1 MEVLIVD
8 DNIEFCSTMEDIIR
22 SFNYSTKVFNY
33 TTNALNYI
41 KENAGEIGLALFDI
55 EFSKDD
61 PMTGIDLLEVIRME
75 YPFIP
80 VVMISGKGTI
90 STAVKATKL
99 GAINF
104 IEKSILNKEKI
115 KEVLESSFL
124 NDFTEDDEEIRR
136 FLFSNGI
143 IAQSKPM
150 LEIGRNIVRFGRTD
164 LNVLVTGE
172 TGTGK
177 RLVARALHLAS
188 RRNRNPFITVDIPNI
203 PRDLFQSELF
213 GHVKGAYSGAIETK
227 KGLFHEAAHGTIFMD
242 EVGDLSLE
250 LQSNLFIPVDEKII
264 RRVGS
269 VQTEEID
276 LRFVSATDRDLIKM
290 MEEGKFRE
298 QLYHRLREC
307 EINIPPLKDRAEDI
321 PGIINYYVQIH
332 NQDYQDNK
340 YFSQS
345 AIDYLSEKEWT
356 GNVREL
362 TSVVKVAVQTINEEE
377 IKITHI
383 DKIVNTHFRSQ
394 SSGMGQ
400 VIRPNGK
407 RTLKEDL
414 AEVDRIKIENTL
426 KLNNG
431 NVSKSAALL
440 DVSRETLHIK
450 IRKYGIDV
458 TKFRKK

>member
-1 MEVLIVD
+1 MQVLIVD
-8 DNIEFCSTMEDIIR
+8 DNPEFCSTMEDIIR

-33 TTNALNYI
+33 TQHALNYI
-41 KENAGEIGLALFDI
+41 KDNANDIGLALFDI

-61 PMTGIDLLEVIRME
+61 PMTGIDLLGVIRMD

-90 STAVKATKL
+90 TTAVKATKL

-104 IEKSILNKEKI
+104 IEKSVLNKERI
-115 KEVLESSFL
+115 KEVLESSIIK
-124 NDFTEDDEEIRR
+124 DFAEDDEEIRH
-136 FLFSNGI
+136 FLHSNGI
-143 IAQSKPM
+143 IAQSKTM
-150 LEIGRNIVRFGRTD
+150 LELGRNIIRFGRTD
-164 LNVLVTGE
+164 LNVLITGE

-177 RLVARALHLAS
+177 RLVAKALHMAS

-227 KGLFHEAAHGTIFMD
+227 KGLFHEASHGTIFLD
-242 EVGDLSLE
+242 EVGDLSQE

-276 LRFVSATDRDLIKM
+276 LRFISATDRDLVRM
-290 MEEGKFRE
+290 MDEAKFRE

-307 EINIPPLKDRAEDI
+307 EINIPPLKERAEDI
-321 PGIINYYVQIH
+321 PAIVNYYVQIH
-332 NQDYQDNK
+332 NQDYQDTK
-340 YFSQS
+340 YFSQP
-345 AIDYLSEKEWT
+345 AIDYLSEKEWK

-383 DKIVNTHFRSQ
+383 DKIVNSHFRSQ
-394 SSGMGQ
+394 TSDFGGI
-400 VIRPNGK
+400 IRSNGK

-414 AEVDRIKIENTL
+414 AEVDRLKIENTL
-426 KLNNG
+426 KMNNG
-431 NVSKSAALL
+431 NVSKSAAVL

-458 TKFRKK
+458 QKFRKK

>member
-1 MEVLIVD
+1 
-8 DNIEFCSTMEDIIR
+8 MEDIIR

-41 KENAGEIGLALFDI
+41 KDNSSEIGLALFDI
-55 EFSKDD
+55 EFAKDD

-104 IEKSILNKEKI
+104 IEKSVLNKDKI
-115 KEVLESSFL
+115 REVLESSLL

-136 FLFSNGI
+136 FLLSNGI

-177 RLVARALHLAS
+177 RLVAKALHSAS
-188 RRNRNPFITVDIPNI
+188 RRNKNPFITVDIPNI

-227 KGLFHEAAHGTIFMD
+227 KGLFHEATHGTIFMD

-276 LRFVSATDRDLIKM
+276 LRFISATDRDLVKM
-290 MEEGKFRE
+290 MDEGKFRE

-307 EINIPPLKDRAEDI
+307 EINIPPLKERSEDI
-321 PGIINYYVQIH
+321 PGIINYYIQIH

-345 AIDYLSEKEWT
+345 SIDFLTEQEWK

-362 TSVVKVAVQTINEEE
+362 SSVIKVAVQTISDEE
-377 IKITHI
+377 IKINHI
-383 DKIVNTHFRSQ
+383 DKIVNTHFRNH
-394 SSGMGQ
+394 SSGSSGIM
-400 VIRPNGK
+400 RPNGK

-431 NVSKSAALL
+431 NVSKSAAVL

-458 TKFRKK
+458 QKFRKK